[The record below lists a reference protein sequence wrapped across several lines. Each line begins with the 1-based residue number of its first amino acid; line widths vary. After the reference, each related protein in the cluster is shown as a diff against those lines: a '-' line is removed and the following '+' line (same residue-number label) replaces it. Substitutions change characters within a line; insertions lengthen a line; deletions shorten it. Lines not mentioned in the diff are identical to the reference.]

1 MFGLGLLWQSWQI
14 NLALITFESKTSSL
28 FAMIFLITI
37 RIQQSEPMRDQTK
50 QVERFLIFISA
61 TGVGLLSS
69 TIRLAEFWA
78 KPAKAEQKQ
87 KATSPRLQNQNKQQW
102 RKKKKIRIFF
112 YLFHFKFQQFSG
124 SQFKSKSLDH

>member
-87 KATSPRLQNQNKQQW
+87 KATHCSSLAEEKGFVYVFKW
-102 RKKKKIRIFF
+102 RFGNFQKVWKFLEFGHYTKE
-112 YLFHFKFQQFSG
+112 FK
-124 SQFKSKSLDH
+124 L